1 MGRRLAMIDS
11 WRAARAGPDRGGGLG
26 RESSSRHPG
35 TKARIPGLF
44 AVPAAACL
52 TGPWLSPSPST
63 KPLNQG
69 PYTRPHFLRRYHSAI
84 MHAARRSSIG
94 QVFQGEKIHCSRLS

>member
-1 MGRRLAMIDS
+1 M
-11 WRAARAGPDRGGGLG
+11 G

-52 TGPWLSPSPST
+52 TGLWLSVGSYT
-63 KPLNQG
+63 K
-69 PYTRPHFLRRYHSAI
+69 PHFLRRYHSAI

-94 QVFQGEKIHCSRLS
+94 QVFQGEKIHC